1 MAMHERRLSERKTL
15 GQLGYIGPA
24 NNGAIVLDVSEGGLG
39 FQAVAPVTTS
49 RPLPFW
55 FSADSNRI
63 EGVGE
68 LIWIDEAK
76 KTGGL
81 RFTELSAN
89 SHEQIRSLLNE
100 SIPRLGDH
108 KDTAAR
114 AFLTNGTDSHAEPR
128 SGASPHSDIS
138 WPETC
143 GYALWSPNKSY
154 FVGQNPRP
162 LGAIVVSVLA
172 MIIAIL
178 LLRDADVRRIRPART
193 VGEGEAHAV
202 APATTPAAN
211 VSARKSKTE
220 GAPTQA
226 SPESASTAIPS
237 TPEASAADTIVRKS
251 PLTGG
256 ALFVQVG
263 AFTQEAN
270 AGKLAE
276 SLRQENFPAFIITSS
291 NGAYYLVHVG
301 PYRDE
306 KSARIA
312 LSELGRAGFE
322 PFIRH

>member
-1 MAMHERRLSERKTL
+1 MHERRLSERKTL
-15 GQLGYIGPA
+15 GQLGYIGLT
-24 NNGAIVLDVSEGGLG
+24 NNGATLLDVSEGGLG
-39 FQAVAPVTTS
+39 FHAVAPMTPS
-49 RPLPFW
+49 GPLPFR
-55 FSADSNRI
+55 FSVNSNQI

-81 RFTELSAN
+81 RFTQLSA
-89 SHEQIRSLLNE
+89 SIHEQIRSLLNE
-100 SIPRLGDH
+100 SIPRLGDR
-108 KDTAAR
+108 KDTAAL
-114 AFLTNGTDSHAEPR
+114 ASLTNGTVSDAEPR
-128 SGASPHSDIS
+128 SGASPRSEIS
-138 WPETC
+138 CPETC
-143 GYALWSPNKSY
+143 GYALWSPNKPY
-154 FVGQNPRP
+154 FEGQNRRP
-162 LGAIVVSVLA
+162 LRAIVVSVLA
-172 MIIAIL
+172 MIMAIL